1 MKKLDSH
8 IDISILEKTKI
19 LEMITKYVSKYTA
32 SKTDCY
38 ACNINDEILI
48 LGCTNSSSLNL
59 IRNYRNDIIKDVNLE
74 FSGILR
80 SKIKNVKFKIIQNPS
95 F

>member
-8 IDISILEKTKI
+8 IDISILEKAKI
-19 LEMITKYVSKYTA
+19 LEMITNYLSKYTVL
-32 SKTDCY
+32 KTDCY
-38 ACNINDEILI
+38 ACNIKDEILI

-59 IRNYRNDIIKDVNLE
+59 IRNYRNDIIKDINIE
-74 FSGILR
+74 FSGILKL
-80 SKIKNVKFKIIQNPS
+80 KIKNIKFKIIQNPS